1 MSLLPVINTDFD
13 GLTGFESRLALLQTD
28 LHDCHGNPEIT
39 VGLTVP
45 HGKTLIIYLK
55 LMMFLIRL
63 LLLIVCSPQAS
74 IASSLP
80 VKRADVRAV
89 TELAVKKVFYSHSKE
104 RTRKQNV
111 QLVLG
116 LNLVF

>member
-13 GLTGFESRLALLQTD
+13 GLTGFESHLALLQTD

-74 IASSLP
+74 SLP

>member
-1 MSLLPVINTDFD
+1 MSLLPVTDFD
-13 GLTGFESRLALLQTD
+13 GLTGFESCLALWQTD

-39 VGLTVP
+39 VWLT

-63 LLLIVCSPQAS
+63 LLLIVCSPPAS

-89 TELAVKKVFYSHSKE
+89 KELAVKEVFYLHSKE
-104 RTRKQNV
+104 RTRKQNL

>member
-13 GLTGFESRLALLQTD
+13 GLTGFESCLALLQTD

-63 LLLIVCSPQAS
+63 LLLIVCSPQLRLLPACL
-74 IASSLP
+74 SSGLMF
-80 VKRADVRAV
+80 V
-89 TELAVKKVFYSHSKE
+89 LS
-104 RTRKQNV
+104 QN
-111 QLVLG
+111 
-116 LNLVF
+116 